1 MNIKKLANT
10 TLQFLINRLIE
21 ILAIGIF
28 IIGLLLLIALIYY
41 SPTDP
46 NFIFPQNTEIQNL
59 LGFQGSYVS
68 DLFLQSIGIMSYLI
82 SLTIICKFLVSYIKT
97 IRTGDPNEDESTYWM
112 FSYDFKSQNKNWL
125 PEEKNFLKRKRK
137 RNTLIFLLYIN
148 VFLIFLTFNSFIAHL
163 LDIIVNTQRF
173 NYPT

>member
-1 MNIKKLANT
+1 MLGVTSILI
-10 TLQFLINRLIE
+10 FL
-21 ILAIGIF
+21 
-28 IIGLLLLIALIYY
+28 
-41 SPTDP
+41 
-46 NFIFPQNTEIQNL
+46 
-59 LGFQGSYVS
+59 
-68 DLFLQSIGIMSYLI
+68 SIV
-82 SLTIICKFLVSYIKT
+82 CKFVASYIKSF
-97 IRTGDPNEDESTYWM
+97 RTGDPNESNLTYWM